1 MKHLKKFI
9 APTILITIVVGL
21 FYFADREKYFIGKS
35 YFDYKLLPYGLRPD
49 YYCNPCQ
56 MGDCMKY
63 EFQIVVNGFEG
74 YGKGTACYCDSTL
87 DGHFIIKRIV
97 GYYFSESSFFAVCYD
112 TNNKV
117 HYITPFVRKDKGN
130 DIVMINAN
138 VEAESLRGLRYIEA
152 PDPITV
158 EDYYENYNL
167 WRRIPLW
174 LKL

>member
-9 APTILITIVVGL
+9 IPTILITVVVGL

-35 YFDYKLLPYGLRPD
+35 YFDYKLLPYGLRPE
-49 YYCNPCQ
+49 YFCNPDQ
-56 MGDCMKY
+56 FGDGMKY
-63 EFQIVVNGFEG
+63 EFKIKMEEYTYFPDCC
-74 YGKGTACYCDSTL
+74 CYCDSNL
-87 DGHFIIKRIV
+87 DRILIIERIV

-117 HYITPFVRKDKGN
+117 HYITPFVLDDNGN

>member
-1 MKHLKKFI
+1 MKYLIKFKI
-9 APTILITIVVGL
+9 ITILIVVIGL
-21 FYFADREKYFIGKS
+21 FYFADREKYYIGKS
-35 YFDYKLLPYGLRPD
+35 YFDYKLLPYGLRPI

-74 YGKGTACYCDSTL
+74 YGKGTACYYDSNL
-87 DGHFIIKRIV
+87 DRHFTIKRIV
-97 GYYFSESSFFAVCYD
+97 GYYFSEDDFFAVCYD
-112 TNNKV
+112 TNNKL
-117 HYITPFVRKDKGN
+117 HYITPFVREDKEN
-130 DIVMINAN
+130 DIVMINASIE
-138 VEAESLRGLRYIEA
+138 VDSLKGLRYVQA

-158 EDYYENYNL
+158 EDYNENYNL